1 MATLQMDGTFN
12 TATPAAV
19 LTAALSDDEIVR
31 RVTGGEPAL
40 FEILM
45 RRHNRRVYRAARA
58 VVRDEAEVEDI
69 MQQAYMNAF
78 VHLHQFEERAQFS
91 TWLVRIVLNEAFA
104 RRRRRQ
110 VLTAGAMD
118 PADAGDRGLHALS
131 ATQADP
137 EHQAYASELRR
148 ILEHAVDAL
157 PDSYKVVFVLRD
169 IEGMTTSEA
178 GECLGLG
185 EEAVKTR
192 LHRARGMIR
201 RSVTAEIGGAES
213 HAFPFHAPRCDRIVA
228 AVLRRIDRIP
238 DVPLSRGVVSQRS
251 TRNVVGVNFRGGS

>member
-1 MATLQMDGTFN
+1 MKLCNESGPADSNVQMTTLQMDGTFN

-19 LTAALSDDEIVR
+19 LTAALSDGEIVR

-40 FEILM
+40 FEVLM
-45 RRHNRRVYRAARA
+45 RRHNQRVYRAARA

-78 VHLHQFEERAQFS
+78 AHLHQFEERAQFS

-110 VLTAGAMD
+110 PWTGGAMD
-118 PADAGDRGLHALS
+118 PTDAGDHDMHALS

-137 EHQAYASELRR
+137 EHLAYASELRR

-169 IEGMTTSEA
+169 IEGMTTGEA
-178 GECLGLG
+178 GDCLGLG

-201 RSVTAEIGGAES
+201 RTLSERIGGTAGD
-213 HAFPFHAPRCDRIVA
+213 AFPFHAPRCDRVVA
-228 AVLRRIDRIP
+228 AVLRQIERMP
-238 DVPLSRGVVSQRS
+238 GGVRVS
-251 TRNVVGVNFRGGS
+251 